1 MEVHNRYQTAL
12 ILLLFYVLWLGRGDS
27 AITVQQAE
35 HLKSRIERLK
45 SKVDAVNL
53 KMAQTAGTLNN
64 MAETGL
70 PEMPEFNIAEGK
82 TAFQTST
89 QGYHTPATGQQY
101 PGDARLAVDGN
112 TNGIHWENSCIHTKG
127 EANPAWWVDL
137 GQSYMIKRVEIYNRM
152 DCCSERLNP
161 FNIHIGS
168 SSTVTS
174 NPKCGGDHQIDV
186 NQPSISVSCQ
196 GMTGRYVG
204 VRLPGS
210 RTLTLCEVQVF
221 STSDVAVQ
229 SAPIS
234 SNTPAPETCG
244 LSTFIHVPQSD
255 CAGSRIDI
263 AAHGGV
269 TLQFCADAC
278 CADPTCL
285 SFQHNAQSTC
295 YLKNKLCSAGE
306 KGYAGGGNM
315 YDRQDVAV
323 QSAPAP
329 APTPAP
335 GVNVAQG
342 KTAFQTSTSGYWI
355 PVTGEVFSGEAHL
368 AVDGN
373 TNGDHGANSCT
384 HTNGEGNDAWWV
396 DLGRSYV
403 INSVVIFNRMD
414 CCSERLNPFNIHI
427 GDSDQVIANP
437 KCGGDHQI
445 DLSQPSIS
453 VSCQGMT
460 GRYVGVRLVGSSRA
474 MSLCEVQVF
483 SNS

>member
-1 MEVHNRYQTAL
+1 
-12 ILLLFYVLWLGRGDS
+12 
-27 AITVQQAE
+27 
-35 HLKSRIERLK
+35 
-45 SKVDAVNL
+45 
-53 KMAQTAGTLNN
+53 
-64 MAETGL
+64 
-70 PEMPEFNIAEGK
+70 
-82 TAFQTST
+82 
-89 QGYHTPATGQQY
+89 
-101 PGDARLAVDGN
+101 
-112 TNGIHWENSCIHTKG
+112 
-127 EANPAWWVDL
+127 
-137 GQSYMIKRVEIYNRM
+137 M

-221 STSDVAVQ
+221 STSDTAVQ

-234 SNTPAPETCG
+234 SNTPAP
-244 LSTFIHVPQSD
+244 
-255 CAGSRIDI
+255 
-263 AAHGGV
+263 
-269 TLQFCADAC
+269 
-278 CADPTCL
+278 
-285 SFQHNAQSTC
+285 
-295 YLKNKLCSAGE
+295 
-306 KGYAGGGNM
+306 
-315 YDRQDVAV
+315 
-323 QSAPAP
+323 
-329 APTPAP
+329 TPAL

-355 PVTGEVFSGEAHL
+355 PVTGEVFSGEARL
-368 AVDGN
+368 AVDGD

-384 HTNGEGNDAWWV
+384 HTNGEGTDAWWV

-427 GDSDQVIANP
+427 GGSSTVTSNP

-460 GRYVGVRLVGSSRA
+460 GRYVGVRLIGSARA